1 MISHQSK
8 DNPKNLTSNGY
19 QSLSFNHPSLK
30 ISLISFVHHTPWT
43 NHVDGSE
50 VHKLP
55 QNRSTP
61 FGNMARPFVLSGTDL
76 EQTQTG
82 QLKNL
87 RKSAKFT
94 ETPSPTNETSRCDLP
109 NPFYRKNRTTVR
121 NLLQKI
127 RHLLFQLPNKPV
139 TGLNSKK
146 NLLDLKKDS
155 PLAFLNPHRLPTGFI
170 KGFGPVSTQSPTT
183 DLPHDRNQGLPPT
196 FHDIRGRGVMS
207 QKILRSFGLNIL
219 HHSQKLRK
227 ENKYQG
233 LDLIIKNRASL
244 KSSLPGMSQSPKLC
258 RNPLRNHHRQSM
270 AQFDDIRNHLG
281 ILAIRL
287 TRRVSLKFFQ
297 PLRVQ
302 RIDLY
307 QLDSFLHQIM
317 DQRFSISSRRFEP
330 HYDLSQMIRYLRLRY
345 SIPKLIKSLTIIQK
359 FKGFYV
365 HPIGT
370 SPISHIRSFCKI
382 HSNQKRFFIDDLTF
396 SCFNSFHG
404 YTPFFDL
411 GLTNLQITKSIRKSI
426 ASFVELTLPY
436 IIASSPIERGGNAT
450 FIVRRCRRSQEI
462 PGK

>member
-1 MISHQSK
+1 
-8 DNPKNLTSNGY
+8 
-19 QSLSFNHPSLK
+19 
-30 ISLISFVHHTPWT
+30 
-43 NHVDGSE
+43 
-50 VHKLP
+50 
-55 QNRSTP
+55 
-61 FGNMARPFVLSGTDL
+61 
-76 EQTQTG
+76 
-82 QLKNL
+82 
-87 RKSAKFT
+87 
-94 ETPSPTNETSRCDLP
+94 
-109 NPFYRKNRTTVR
+109 
-121 NLLQKI
+121 
-127 RHLLFQLPNKPV
+127 
-139 TGLNSKK
+139 
-146 NLLDLKKDS
+146 
-155 PLAFLNPHRLPTGFI
+155 
-170 KGFGPVSTQSPTT
+170 
-183 DLPHDRNQGLPPT
+183 
-196 FHDIRGRGVMS
+196 MS

-227 ENKYQG
+227 ENKYQV

-307 QLDSFLHQIM
+307 QFDSFLHQIM

-396 SCFNSFHG
+396 SCFNSFHC
-404 YTPFFDL
+404 YTSFQRLIPLFYHTFQSRNIFLCHAGGDL
-411 GLTNLQITKSIRKSI
+411 MLLQTFKTFAWLVKRGAHIFLSTIREEGDDYPP
-426 ASFVELTLPY
+426 VQLHRLL
-436 IIASSPIERGGNAT
+436 
-450 FIVRRCRRSQEI
+450 
-462 PGK
+462 